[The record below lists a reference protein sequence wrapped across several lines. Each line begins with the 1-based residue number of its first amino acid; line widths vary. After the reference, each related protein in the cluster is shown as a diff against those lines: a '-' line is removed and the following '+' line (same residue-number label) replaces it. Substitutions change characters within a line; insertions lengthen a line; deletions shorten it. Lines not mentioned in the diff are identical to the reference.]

1 MASSAAPLH
10 DATPAFNLKGGS
22 FTATVLELLSTDP
35 DHLRAQLA
43 ARTLDA
49 AAWLK
54 QSPVILN
61 LDKVADAGADW
72 QALVALCRQHGVSLV
87 GVRAPKALQPALQ
100 ALDIPVLAGLRRKG
114 AEVELGG
121 EASEAQAGQSPADA
135 PAVTPAAPAPAAARA
150 ETRIVTQPVR
160 GGQQIY
166 AEGDLIVLAPVSAG
180 AEVLADGHIHIY
192 APLRGRALAGV
203 RGDTAARVFCQSLE
217 AELVSIA
224 GRYRVAEDLRKTAQW
239 SKPVQVSLDQDV
251 LNLLAL

>member
-10 DATPAFNLKGGS
+10 DANPAFNLKGGS
-22 FTATVLELLSTDP
+22 FTATVLELLSTSP

-49 AAWLK
+49 AAWLQ

-61 LDKVADAGADW
+61 LEKVADEAADW
-72 QALVALCRQHGVSLV
+72 PALVELCRSHGVSLV
-87 GVRAPKALQPALQ
+87 GVRAPRSLQPQLQ
-100 ALDIPVLAGLRRKG
+100 SLGVPVLAGLRRKG
-114 AEVELGG
+114 AEVDLGG
-121 EASEAQAGQSPADA
+121 DEAGQPAA
-135 PAVTPAAPAPAAARA
+135 AASASAVAPAPAAPAAVRA
-150 ETRIVTQPVR
+150 ETRIITQPVR

-203 RGDTAARVFCQSLE
+203 QGRADARVFCQSLE

-224 GRYRVAEDLRKTAQW
+224 GRYRVAEELRKTPQW
-239 SKPVQVSLDQDV
+239 GKPVQVALAEDV

>member
-22 FTATVLELLSTDP
+22 FTATVLELLSVDP
-35 DHLRAQLA
+35 EHLRAQLA

-49 AAWLK
+49 AAWLQ
-54 QSPVILN
+54 QSAVILN
-61 LDKVADAGADW
+61 LEKVADQQADW
-72 QALVALCRQHGVSLV
+72 ATLVSLCQSHGVTLV
-87 GVRAPKALQPALQ
+87 GVRAPRSLEPALQ
-100 ALDIPVLAGLRRKG
+100 QVGVPVLASLRRKG
-114 AEVELGG
+114 AEVELGQ
-121 EASEAQAGQSPADA
+121 EAASASVVQA
-135 PAVTPAAPAPAAARA
+135 AAPVAAQPATKARG
-150 ETRIVTQPVR
+150 ETRIITQPVR

-203 RGDTAARVFCQSLE
+203 QGNADARIFCQSLE

-224 GRYRVAEDLRKTAQW
+224 GRYRVAEDLRKTPQW
-239 SKPVQVSLDQDV
+239 GQPIQVSLAEDV
-251 LNLLAL
+251 LNLLTL